1 MATAAQKRERAEKI
15 DALVKQA
22 ALASATIAGASA
34 ATAVGAG
41 GAAATLAPGAAAVS
55 TLLVGAA
62 GSAGVPVAG
71 WVVAGGLL
79 AAAGITA
86 IVLAVRKK
94 NRRQA
99 EQVAAQY
106 GEQGK
111 AFVKAY
117 FRLSEKKDA
126 DEVAGW
132 LVDKDKEL
140 AGLPS
145 GRRDKKRERLLDEI
159 NAGRMVL
166 IGMVGA
172 PTQPLVGEEQRSI
185 PVRKAPAMFSPKLRQ
200 QVGLPPDQVTQPAQ
214 DKAEGYVKPVLVA
227 LGLAGLLW
235 VASSYKRGSR

>member
-1 MATAAQKRERAEKI
+1 MPTAAQKRERAEKV

-41 GAAATLAPGAAAVS
+41 GAAAAVVPGATAVS
-55 TLLVGAA
+55 GMLVGAA

-79 AAAGITA
+79 VAAGITA

-117 FRLSEKKDA
+117 FRLSEKKTA
-126 DEVAGW
+126 NEVAEW
-132 LVDKDKEL
+132 IVDKEAAL

-145 GRRDKKRERLLDEI
+145 GRRDKKREKLLDEI

-172 PTQPLVGEEQRSI
+172 PTEPLVNGEARSI
-185 PVRKAPAMFSPKLRQ
+185 PVRKAPALFSPMQRQ
-200 QVGLPPDQVTQPAQ
+200 KVGLPPDQVTQPAQ
-214 DKAEGYVKPVLVA
+214 DKAEGYVQPVIVA
-227 LGLAGLLW
+227 LGLAGLMW
-235 VASSYKRGSR
+235 AASSYRGSR